1 MKRITLLLL
10 LSLCPILAA
19 AQVLPGLP
27 SVPPKGPAGKIAS
40 KIEEQIKKQAPR
52 QDSYFSGAQ
61 KALQDVMQKN
71 PIKTISWK
79 EFKALNNRAK
89 ERELVSLK
97 MDLKLAQQQSAADKD
112 KITFQNSWP
121 DYTELLK
128 GFTHI
133 YIGEEHGTMSTPA
146 ETVRLL
152 QALRKLHPDKRIL
165 LASEFSVTE
174 KPNDSP
180 LVQANEIHLMANL
193 YPEVNQAA
201 DALNID
207 QLGLDSRYVSWEE
220 DGHGSFLLIQCGKYL
235 VKRYLTRQ
243 EEANI
248 QELYPVLEMTVGASP
263 FGILERNRQWVR
275 YIKAV
280 QPFYDIIV
288 IYAGQ
293 GHIVNTLSNDLPAL
307 LDTPDFVNLIFV
319 PTEDTNPDEEQTYIS
334 VAESTY
340 RQNLGAFDQS
350 YELKDQTDQVL
361 LDQTEISG
369 EWTDPKKPFWGQTN
383 SFFPLYNKNIPGKEV
398 LIYLPLDGVKM
409 PEIKPL
415 PKKEPNASRP
425 QQEQPA
431 ASPQKLRPVAPKPID
446 GLPKVSPRLKNRDSL
461 RYGDSYI

>member
-112 KITFQNSWP
+112 KIAFQNSWP

-133 YIGEEHGTMSTPA
+133 YVGEEHGTTSTPA
-146 ETVRLL
+146 ETIRLL

-165 LASEFSVTE
+165 LASEFSIINKLNE
-174 KPNDSP
+174 FP
-180 LVQANEIHLMANL
+180 LAQANDINFLTNL

-243 EEANI
+243 EEANV
-248 QELYPVLEMTVGASP
+248 QELYPVLEMTVGSSP

-307 LDTPDFVNLIFV
+307 LDTPDFVNLVFV

-398 LIYLPLDGVKM
+398 LIYLPLDGAKM
-409 PEIKPL
+409 PQIKPL
-415 PKKEPNASRP
+415 PKKA
-425 QQEQPA
+425 PA
-431 ASPQKLRPVAPKPID
+431 VSQPQKVQPTDNQPKKLRTVPPTVKGIRTPKP
-446 GLPKVSPRLKNRDSL
+446 KNPDSL